1 LASHLSLSKL
11 AASVRRMF
19 DHHFG
24 DKTYWVTGEI
34 SSYKVYGGRNHYFDL
49 IEKGESSDTPVAKF
63 SAIMWAN
70 TQEAVRKFENI
81 TGQKLGNGIEVLV
94 KVRVGFTEQY
104 GLKLTVDDLDPSFT
118 IGQMER
124 KRRETLQKLVAQC
137 PTFIRLINGKY
148 ITLNQGVLVPQ
159 VINRIALITS
169 KEAAGFQD
177 FEHTLKHNRYGYA
190 FSIDYFFCRVQGNDA
205 ARMMSRRLAEIAV
218 RHRSMPY
225 DIVVL
230 VRGGGAQTDLFVYD
244 DFALNKEIAR
254 CEVPIW
260 TGIGH
265 LRDQTIADLFCHT
278 SLKTPTAVAE
288 AIISQNMHF
297 EQALLEQSDA
307 VFSAA
312 RNMLDEHRNALRH
325 ASLILQSKV
334 PNMLHVQDI
343 RLTGIRNKLDRT
355 ATALF
360 ARKKEKL
367 ARLAN
372 VQLIRSGERM
382 IQQQSF
388 QLANTLKRLTP
399 LAERMLKT
407 EDKRLLETRRF
418 IIPAA
423 GRIMENEKKELENKT
438 KLVALSDPKKLLKR
452 GYAIVYQEGRIVR
465 SGQKLKAG
473 SQLDI
478 QLYDE
483 QLEVAYQK
491 TTKKADKSQ

>member
-1 LASHLSLSKL
+1 
-11 AASVRRMF
+11 M
-19 DHHFG
+19 
-24 DKTYWVTGEI
+24 
-34 SSYKVYGGRNHYFDL
+34 
-49 IEKGESSDTPVAKF
+49 
-63 SAIMWAN
+63 
-70 TQEAVRKFENI
+70 
-81 TGQKLGNGIEVLV
+81 
-94 KVRVGFTEQY
+94 
-104 GLKLTVDDLDPSFT
+104 
-118 IGQMER
+118 
-124 KRRETLQKLVAQC
+124 
-137 PTFIRLINGKY
+137 
-148 ITLNQGVLVPQ
+148 PQ

-190 FSIDYFFCRVQGNDA
+190 FSIDYFFCRVQGTDA

-218 RHRSMPY
+218 RHRSTPY
-225 DIVVL
+225 DLVVL

-312 RNMLDEHRNALRH
+312 RDMLDMHRSALRH

-334 PNMLHVQDI
+334 PNMLHIQDI
-343 RLTGIRNKLDRT
+343 RLTGIRNKLDRS

-388 QLANTLKRLTP
+388 QLTSSLKRLTP
-399 LAERMLKT
+399 LADRMLKT

-465 SGQKLKAG
+465 SGQKVKAG

-483 QLEVAYQK
+483 QLEVVFQK

>member
-1 LASHLSLSKL
+1 MASHLSLSKL

-63 SAIMWAN
+63 SAVMWSN

-81 TGQKLGNGIEVLV
+81 TGQRLGNGIEVLV

-104 GLKLTVDDLDPSFT
+104 GLKLTIEDLDPSFT

-137 PTFIRLINGKY
+137 PSFIRLINGRY
-148 ITLNQGVLVPQ
+148 ITLNQGVFVAP
-159 VINRIALITS
+159 VISRIALITS

-177 FEHTLKHNRYGYA
+177 FEHTLKHNRYGYTFA
-190 FSIDYFFCRVQGNDA
+190 IDYFFCRVQGNDA

-218 RHRSMPY
+218 RHRTAPY
-225 DIVVL
+225 DLVVL

-244 DFALNKEIAR
+244 DFILNKEIAR

-297 EQALLEQSDA
+297 EQALLEQRDA
-307 VFSAA
+307 AFAVA
-312 RNMLDEHRNALRH
+312 RDILDKQRHVLRQ
-325 ASLILQSKV
+325 ASLMLQSKV
-334 PNMLHVQDI
+334 PSALHSEER
-343 RLTGIRNKLDRT
+343 RLSGIRTKLERS
-355 ATALF
+355 ATAIF
-360 ARKKEKL
+360 TRRKEQL
-367 ARLAN
+367 SRLAN

-388 QLANTLKRLTP
+388 QLTNSLKRLTP
-399 LAERMLKT
+399 LVGKMLKR
-407 EDKRLLETRRF
+407 EEKRINDTRRS
-418 IIPAA
+418 IIPAV
-423 GRIMENEKKELENKT
+423 GRKMENERKELENQM

-452 GYAIVYQEGRIVR
+452 GYAIVYQEGRVVR
-465 SGQKLKAG
+465 SGRALQSG
-473 SQLDI
+473 VHLDI
-478 QLYDE
+478 ELYDE
-483 QLEVAYQK
+483 HLDVLYQK
-491 TTKKADKSQ
+491 TIKKADTSQ